1 MDILNALSVFCIYVV
16 IALALCYAFLMGTA
30 SAFIGLDYFIKFIK
44 SKLKG

>member
-1 MDILNALSVFCIYVV
+1 MDILNALSVWSMYVG
-16 IALALCYAFLMGTA
+16 IGLALCYAFLMGSA